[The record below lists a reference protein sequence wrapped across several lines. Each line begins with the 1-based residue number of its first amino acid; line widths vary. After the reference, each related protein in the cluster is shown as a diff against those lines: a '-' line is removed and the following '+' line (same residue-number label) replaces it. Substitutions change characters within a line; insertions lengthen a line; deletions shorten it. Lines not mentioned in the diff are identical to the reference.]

1 MSGKNLVSRLYDAA
15 LNRNQT
21 PIPVG
26 ENGVGSFFYMLG
38 SVGASI
44 WGASGLMTDFVEV
57 PELNAV
63 IGWKARA
70 FSNMKLEVVSKTTL
84 KAVDVANNETLVK
97 TIRNPNYF
105 QSQKELLM
113 QTKIWQEVYGNEYL
127 FFDTPAARPNTYNGL
142 FTLNPEYLTIEYGS
156 ETVPY
161 YMVDKL
167 PANIRYK
174 MTWGGV
180 ERDVTDNVI
189 HINNTNLSPDSGNW
203 LKGHSNI
210 DTLNACITN
219 IRASY
224 EARNV
229 IISNRGALGI
239 LSNGSVDG
247 MGSILPMDPKEK
259 ESLQTALKGYGLSKN
274 QHQFIVTNLNLK
286 WQQMAVDS
294 DKLQLH
300 KECEE
305 SFKTI
310 CNVYGVNYEI
320 FANDNTYENKRAAE
334 RATYQNT
341 IIPEAEEWVAALN
354 RKLGTE
360 NKSWT
365 IKCSFDHLPIFS
377 ENIKERAATLNLITT
392 SLDKAYINNIITRE
406 EYRAELKKFKVG
418 EL

>member
-1 MSGKNLVSRLYDAA
+1 MSGLISRIYEAV
-15 LNRNQT
+15 RNQEQL
-21 PIPVG
+21 PIPVSQG
-26 ENGVGSFFYMLG
+26 GDNGAFFYSLG

-44 WGASGLMTDFVEV
+44 WGASGLMLDYIEV

-84 KAVDVANNETLVK
+84 KSVDIRNNDPIVRV
-97 TIRNPNYF
+97 IRNPNYF

-127 FFDTPAARPNTYNGL
+127 YFNSPAGTRAYNGL
-142 FTLNPEYLTIEYGS
+142 FTLNPQFMNIQYGTT
-156 ETVPY
+156 TVPY
-161 YMVDKL
+161 YMIDKL
-167 PANIRYK
+167 PENIRYQ

-180 ERDVTDNVI
+180 EKDVTDKVL
-189 HINNTNLSPDSGNW
+189 HINNTNLDPDSGNW
-203 LKGHSNI
+203 LKGNSQI
-210 DTLNACITN
+210 DSLTAAIEN

-247 MGSILPMDPKEK
+247 MGSILPMDGKEK
-259 ESLQTALKGYGLSKN
+259 EQLDKALKGYGLTKN
-274 QHQFIVTNLNLK
+274 QHQFIITNLNLK

-341 IIPEAEEWVAALN
+341 IIPEAEEWVSALN
-354 RKLGTE
+354 RKLGTDE
-360 NKSWT
+360 KSW
-365 IKCSFDHLPIFS
+365 IIQCSFDHLPIFA
-377 ENIKERAATLNLITT
+377 ENIKERATTLNLITT
-392 SLDKAYINNIITRE
+392 ALDKAFMNNVITRE